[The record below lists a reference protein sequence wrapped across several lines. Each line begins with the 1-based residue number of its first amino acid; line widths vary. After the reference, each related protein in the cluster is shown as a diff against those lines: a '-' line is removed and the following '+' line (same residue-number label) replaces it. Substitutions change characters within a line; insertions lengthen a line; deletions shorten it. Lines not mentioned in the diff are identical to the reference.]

1 MFKLVISVMV
11 YLLNRRQYVKRKW
24 SYTYQQTAIACA
36 RLVNEKLWRES
47 RRHET
52 DGIYTIG
59 VYNWTQNPPKQISW
73 STANFEFWIL
83 EKWNKTS
90 AEIWRQQFTSS
101 STELVSKNIGKGCL
115 CHKSNTWVSQVTR
128 TWLVPSSLREF
139 CCMALPNS
147 VNKRVCIEIKR
158 KYIKSRWSSDC
169 SNAKVPLYLS
179 TTL

>member
-59 VYNWTQNPPKQISW
+59 VYN
-73 STANFEFWIL
+73 
-83 EKWNKTS
+83 
-90 AEIWRQQFTSS
+90 
-101 STELVSKNIGKGCL
+101 
-115 CHKSNTWVSQVTR
+115 
-128 TWLVPSSLREF
+128 
-139 CCMALPNS
+139 
-147 VNKRVCIEIKR
+147 
-158 KYIKSRWSSDC
+158 
-169 SNAKVPLYLS
+169 
-179 TTL
+179 